1 LAGADRNHA
10 CLVRRT
16 AGAGKEFR
24 HRAIHLYALL
34 IVLVQFAKV
43 SKILGISAF
52 YHDSAACLVIDGE
65 IIAAAQEER
74 FTRIK
79 HDHNFPVHAVRCCLQ
94 EAGITADELDFVG
107 FYDKPLL
114 KFDRLLETYL
124 DYAPAGFRSFLK
136 AMPLWMKEKLWMP
149 DLIRSEMATASG
161 IEDHRAAKKAGKKFE
176 WKLLFGDHHE
186 SHAASAFYPSP
197 FQEAAI
203 LTIDGVGEWATSSIG
218 VGRGNEITL
227 LKELRFPDSL
237 GLLYSAFTY
246 YTGFKVNSGEYKV
259 MGLAPYGEPKYVNT
273 IKDHIAEVRED
284 GSIRMNH
291 DYFSYSQGLR
301 MTNAAFDRVFGG
313 RPRRAEAKITQREM
327 DLARSIQV
335 ITEEAM
341 LKMAH
346 YVHKEIGMKHLC
358 MAGGVALNCVA
369 NGRLLREGPFED
381 IWIQPAAGDA
391 GGAVGIALALWHR
404 YLGNDRV
411 SAEKAGTWKSATG
424 SSHGCPSLYADAMKG
439 SFLGPRDSVEDIEV
453 LLKAKSRPYQKYSR
467 AELPDVVAG
476 LLAEGSIIGLHQ
488 GRMEFGPRAL
498 GGRSI
503 IGDPRSPQM
512 QSAMNL
518 KIKYR
523 ESFRPFAPSVLREHV
538 SEWFDLDTDSP
549 YMLLVADVLPGHRRQ
564 MTDEEQKLFGIDKL
578 NVKRSDIPAVTHVDY
593 SARIQTVRRETNPLY
608 YDIIDGFRRRTGCPL
623 IVNTSFNVRG
633 EPIVCTPED
642 SYRCFMRTEMDYLV
656 LETFVL
662 DKKQQPAF
670 KDDQDWR
677 SQFALD

>member
-1 LAGADRNHA
+1 MSDG
-10 CLVRRT
+10 
-16 AGAGKEFR
+16 
-24 HRAIHLYALL
+24 
-34 IVLVQFAKV
+34 

-52 YHDSAACLVIDGE
+52 YHDSAACLVVDGE

-74 FTRIK
+74 FTRLK
-79 HDHNFPVHAVRCCLQ
+79 HDYNFPVNAARYCLK
-94 EAGITADELDFVG
+94 EAGIAAEQLDYVG

-136 AMPLWMKEKLWMP
+136 SMPLWMKEKLWMP
-149 DLIRSEMATASG
+149 DLIRTEMAKANG
-161 IEDHRAAKKAGKKFE
+161 IEDERAAKKARKKFE

-197 FQEAAI
+197 FEEAAI

-218 VGRGNEITL
+218 IGKGKEITL

-246 YTGFKVNSGEYKV
+246 YTGFRVNSGEYKV
-259 MGLAPYGEPKYVNT
+259 MGLAPYGEPKYVSL
-273 IKDHIAEVRED
+273 IKDKLAEVRDD

-291 DYFSYSQGLR
+291 EFFSYSQGLR
-301 MTNAAFDRVFGG
+301 MTNRAFDRIFDG
-313 RPRRAEAKITQREM
+313 RPRRPESKITQREM
-327 DLARSIQV
+327 DLARSIQA

-341 LKMAH
+341 LKMVG
-346 YVHKEIGMKHLC
+346 YVHRETGMTKLC

-369 NGRLLREGPFED
+369 NGRILREGPFED

-391 GGAVGIALALWHR
+391 GGAIGIALAIWHR
-404 YLGNDRV
+404 YLGNERT
-411 SAEKAGTWKSATG
+411 SAEKAGTWQSG
-424 SSHGCPSLYADAMKG
+424 PGEQNRNGLPPYVDGMKG
-439 SFLGPRDSVEDIEV
+439 SYLGPQDSVAEIEAF
-453 LLKAKSRPYQKYSR
+453 LQSRSLPYTKHTREQ
-467 AELPDVVAG
+467 LPGVVAD
-476 LLAEGSIIGLHQ
+476 LLAAGKIIGLHQ

-498 GGRSI
+498 GARSI
-503 IGDPRSPQM
+503 IGDARSAAM
-512 QSAMNL
+512 QSVMNL

-538 SEWFDLDTDSP
+538 TDWFELDYDSP
-549 YMLLVADVLPGHRRQ
+549 YMMLVADVARTHRRQ
-564 MTDEEQKLFGIDKL
+564 MTDEEQALFGIDKL
-578 NVKRSDIPAVTHVDY
+578 NIKRSEIPAVTHVDY

-608 YDIIDGFRRRTGCPL
+608 WEIIEAFRQRTGCPV

-656 LETFVL
+656 LETCVL
-662 DKKQQPAF
+662 DKKDQPKFAE
-670 KDDQDWR
+670 KTDWR
-677 SQFALD
+677 REFRLD

>member
-1 LAGADRNHA
+1 M
-10 CLVRRT
+10 
-16 AGAGKEFR
+16 
-24 HRAIHLYALL
+24 
-34 IVLVQFAKV
+34 

-52 YHDSAACLVIDGE
+52 YHDSAACLVVDGE

-79 HDHNFPVHAVRCCLQ
+79 HDQNFPTHAVRYCLQ
-94 EAGITADELDFVG
+94 EAGITADELDCVG

-136 AMPLWMKEKLWMP
+136 SMPLWMKEKLWMP
-149 DLIRSEMATASG
+149 DLIRSEMAKANG
-161 IEDHRAAKKAGKKFE
+161 VEDHRAQKKAGKKFQ
-176 WKLLFGDHHE
+176 WQLLFGDHHE

-197 FQEAAI
+197 FEEAAI

-218 VGRGNEITL
+218 IGRGNEITL

-259 MGLAPYGEPKYVNT
+259 MGLAPYGEPKYVRL
-273 IKDHIAEVRED
+273 IKDNIAEVRED

-301 MTNAAFDRVFGG
+301 MTNDAFNRLLNG
-313 RPRRAEAKITQREM
+313 RPRRPESKITQREM

-335 ITEEAM
+335 ITEDAM
-341 LKMAH
+341 LKMSRF
-346 YVHKEIGMKHLC
+346 VHKETGMKQLC

-369 NGRLLREGPFED
+369 NGRILREGPFED

-391 GGAVGIALALWHR
+391 GGAVGIAQAIWHR
-404 YLGNDRV
+404 YLGRDRT
-411 SAEKAGTWKSATG
+411 SPEKAGTWSGTGVSPVTHAQDARAT
-424 SSHGCPSLYADAMKG
+424 SLPPYADGMKG
-439 SFLGPRDSVEDIEV
+439 SFLGPRNTIEEIE
-453 LLKAKSRPYQKYSR
+453 LFLRSKNLPYKNYSAEELPEVV
-467 AELPDVVAG
+467 AELLAAG
-476 LLAEGSIIGLHQ
+476 KIIGLHQ

-503 IGDPRSPQM
+503 IGDPRSPSM
-512 QSAMNL
+512 QSVMNL

-538 SEWFDLDTDSP
+538 DQWFDLKGDSP
-549 YMLLVADVLPGHRRQ
+549 YMLLVADVLAQHRRQ
-564 MTDEEQKLFGIDKL
+564 ISGEEEKLWGIDKL
-578 NVKRSDIPAVTHVDY
+578 NVARSEIPAVTHVDY
-593 SARIQTVRRETNPLY
+593 SARIQTVRRENNPLF
-608 YDIIDGFRRRTGCPL
+608 YDVIDAFRRRTGCPMV
-623 IVNTSFNVRG
+623 VNTSFNVRG
-633 EPIVCTPED
+633 EPIVCTPQD

-656 LETFVL
+656 LETCVL
-662 DKKQQPAF
+662 DKREQPQF
-670 KDDQDWR
+670 EEQIDWR
-677 SQFALD
+677 KEFKPD